1 MEAAE
6 LVKPRKSEQEEEPP
20 NAPPQPAQQQKGP
33 KPKAKQAQAKAAQLG
48 QAAAAGQA
56 VPRKAVATSL
66 KASAAPHAQL
76 GGSASLSRATSNLSQ
91 SSGASGTP
99 TFAQQQLAEARAAA
113 ATARAQLAAARGG
126 HGGGSVSAAAARVAS
141 AAGPRA
147 WGSGQQLARPGSGAS
162 AASSSVWTGAASA
175 ALDAAETDSEE
186 GEEQQPPPPPRAPT
200 PDFSQEAW
208 PDLGGAPQPATHG
221 RGSSSSSREAASWAQ
236 QADQEAA
243 GAGFGVADA
252 IAPEQ
257 QEGYLSMLAA
267 MEAEERHWHGQQ
279 QQQQPPAWDASA
291 QPGWDAQHAQQPG
304 WDASAQPGWVA
315 QHAQQ
320 PGWAAHYVPPPPPP
334 PAVEAVG
341 ASRPAAQ
348 PAAFEEGWEDADGG
362 KVDAASLAALL
373 RQQQQAFQRQL
384 AAGQS
389 GWEQPAA
396 GQPGSQVPASVPQAV
411 PSLWEPPVSPA
422 AAVAV
427 PAQQGGSLWD
437 QNTAAVAA
445 QPAPLLPPA
454 PAPAPAAPAWD
465 SLGAA
470 AAALMPEDWAQ
481 AATAA
486 TFAGYAVQS
495 AKIAKAHLVAVQ
507 QEQPQPAAWEQAA
520 AQPAEW
526 AQPAAAAAF
535 AGYGLQPGRVPA
547 FLAAAEADTGQNAAP
562 SGGMPA
568 DTAFAAAVAPSDLW
582 AAAAA
587 PAVTQQ
593 PDAQAEV
600 DELMQLLGIA

>member
-33 KPKAKQAQAKAAQLG
+33 KPKAKQAQAQAAQLG

-66 KASAAPHAQL
+66 KASAAPYAQL

-113 ATARAQLAAARGG
+113 AAARAQLAAARGG

-141 AAGPRA
+141 AAGPQA
-147 WGSGQQLARPGSGAS
+147 WGSRQQLARPGSGAS

-200 PDFSQEAW
+200 TDFSQEAW
-208 PDLGGAPQPATHG
+208 PDLGGGPQPATHG
-221 RGSSSSSREAASWAQ
+221 RGSSSSRAAASWAQ
-236 QADQEAA
+236 QAGEVGA
-243 GAGFGVADA
+243 GAGFDGVAEVS
-252 IAPEQ
+252 APEQ
-257 QEGYLSMLAA
+257 EEGYLRMLAA

-279 QQQQPPAWDASA
+279 QEQQPPAWDASA
-291 QPGWDAQHAQQPG
+291 QPGWDASAQPG
-304 WDASAQPGWVA
+304 WDAQ
-315 QHAQQ
+315 
-320 PGWAAHYVPPPPPP
+320 YVPPPPP
-334 PAVEAVG
+334 AAEAAG
-341 ASRPAAQ
+341 ASWPAAQ
-348 PAAFEEGWEDADGG
+348 PAPFEEGWEDTEEGE
-362 KVDAASLAALL
+362 VDAASLAALL

-396 GQPGSQVPASVPQAV
+396 GQPGPHVPAPVPQAV
-411 PSLWEPPVSPA
+411 PSLWEQPVSPA
-422 AAVAV
+422 TAVAV

-437 QNTAAVAA
+437 QNTAAAA
-445 QPAPLLPPA
+445 QPVPLLPPA

-465 SLGAA
+465 SSGAA
-470 AAALMPEDWAQ
+470 AAALLPDEWAQ

-495 AKIAKAHLVAVQ
+495 AKVAQAHLAAVQ

-526 AQPAAAAAF
+526 ALPAAAAAF

-547 FLAAAEADTGQNAAP
+547 FLAVAEADTGQNAAP

-568 DTAFAAAVAPSDLW
+568 DTAFAAAAAPSDLW